1 MTARRGFLLAAGFG
15 TRLRPLTNF
24 RPKPLTPVCGVPML
38 DHAAALLQ
46 QHGVHAAVVNAHHLP
61 EQIVAWAQQHPM
73 DLHVSVELPAILGT
87 GGGLKRAL
95 PQLAERFVVVNGD
108 ILSDV
113 DLGALFEALDD
124 QAAAMAL
131 RALDPDQSY
140 GQVVA
145 DEAGVVCDLV
155 KLATAPPQGQLR
167 TGTHFT
173 GVHALTRAMVEQLPD
188 GESCIVRQAY
198 VNEVP
203 RRRVQSTLHEGS
215 WFDVGT
221 PLAYLD
227 ANLLAVEGRLALPLD
242 PFTRAAYARRGQQ
255 EIGVRPEAH
264 LQGSVWIGH
273 GARIAPGARLGPRVV
288 IGDRASIGQGAD
300 LQDTVVWDGAVVPA
314 GTRLRRAIVYDGGT
328 LTLGGPAT
336 GAG

>member
-1 MTARRGFLLAAGFG
+1 MTPRRGFLLAAGFG
-15 TRLRPLTNF
+15 TRLRPLTHH
-24 RPKPLTPVCGVPML
+24 RPKPLAPVCGIPML

-46 QHGVHAAVVNAHHLP
+46 QHGIHSAVVNAHHLP
-61 EQIVAWAQQHPM
+61 EQIVAWAEQHPM
-73 DLHVSVELPAILGT
+73 DLHVSVELPDILGT
-87 GGGLKRAL
+87 GGGLLKAL

-113 DLGALFEALDD
+113 DLQALFTALEGR
-124 QAAAMAL
+124 AAAMAL
-131 RALDPDQSY
+131 RTLDPDQSH

-155 KLATAPPQGQLR
+155 RLATAEPRGALQV
-167 TGTHFT
+167 GTHFT
-173 GVHALTRAMVEQLPD
+173 GVHALTRAMVQQLPP

-203 RRRVQSTLHEGS
+203 RRSVAATLHRGT

-221 PLAYLD
+221 PQAYLQ
-227 ANLLAVEGRLALPLD
+227 ANLLAVEGRLRLPLD
-242 PFTRAAYARRGQQ
+242 PFERAAYARRGDQ
-255 EIGVRPEAH
+255 ETGTRPAASVEGA
-264 LQGSVWIGH
+264 VWIGPDVEFE
-273 GARIAPGARLGPRVV
+273 PGVRVGPRAV
-288 IGDRASIGQGAD
+288 IGGKAFIGAGAD

-314 GTRLRRAIVYDGGT
+314 GSRLRNAIVYDGGT
-328 LTLGGPAT
+328 LTLGGAPT